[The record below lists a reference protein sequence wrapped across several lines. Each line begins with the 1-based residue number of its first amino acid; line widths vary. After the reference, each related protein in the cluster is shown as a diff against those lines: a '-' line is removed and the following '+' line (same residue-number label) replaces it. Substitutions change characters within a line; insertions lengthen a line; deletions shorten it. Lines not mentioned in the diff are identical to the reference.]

1 MDGTIMECTTF
12 YGDKGRRMTKV
23 WTEEHWT
30 DYEKGII
37 AAERERI
44 AQLLREQAEFWKEW
58 EYPEEYI
65 FAVDVLLER
74 IKCKPTSK
82 SEV

>member
-1 MDGTIMECTTF
+1 MGSGNGGC
-12 YGDKGRRMTKV
+12 YQSKGKGMTKV
-23 WTEEHWT
+23 WTQEHWT
-30 DYEKGII
+30 DYEQGIV
-37 AAERERI
+37 ATERERI
-44 AQLLREQAEFWKEW
+44 AQLLREQRKFWKEW

-82 SEV
+82 

>member
-1 MDGTIMECTTF
+1 MLYCEVKNF
-12 YGDKGRRMTKV
+12 YGKHNMTKI
-23 WTEEHWT
+23 WTQEHWT

-37 AAERERI
+37 DAERERV
-44 AQLLREQAEFWKEW
+44 AQLLREQAEFWKKW

-74 IKCKPTSK
+74 IKCKLK
-82 SEV
+82 DNA